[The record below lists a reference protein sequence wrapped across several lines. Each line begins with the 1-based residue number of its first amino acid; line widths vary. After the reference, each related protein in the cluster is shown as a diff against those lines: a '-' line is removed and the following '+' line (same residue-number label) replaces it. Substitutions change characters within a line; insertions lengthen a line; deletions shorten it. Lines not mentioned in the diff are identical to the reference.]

1 MININ
6 DVIEQIR
13 IANPRRNRSSITDYK
28 GMHEFLKFVDLPD
41 NFADLL
47 RHLWPVIQCKSKE
60 IQGRLSKP
68 EQSIEAYHELIIGY
82 SLFEHCRNNFL
93 TLEYSPKIQNQTPD
107 WVVYDG
113 KQKLII
119 EVVTNNKSESHSA
132 LDTCLGLIYI
142 FTERELKSKGMDV
155 NLDFNTSMLEIPTFQ
170 ESLNKVDQATQD
182 DSYTDFCR
190 DVSDRIIAKV
200 ISGVGRNDYETDDS
214 GIEFK
219 IGLGITS
226 RMTTRGYE
234 SCRVINSILDK
245 GKKYSDLSKEIP
257 VIVAVANSHQ
267 NRSKAYS
274 PSEIAKLLFYPDTVY
289 KPQFC
294 MITVKEKHIKNIQD
308 RIEDLN
314 VLEGI
319 LFYDIN
325 VSSIYTTCY
334 EYYPNPH
341 KTTKW
346 EIPERFK
353 AYMDGSSNECK
364 Q

>member
-1 MININ
+1 
-6 DVIEQIR
+6 
-13 IANPRRNRSSITDYK
+13 
-28 GMHEFLKFVDLPD
+28 MHDFLKFVDLPD

-47 RHLWPVIQCKSKE
+47 RHLWPVVKNKIAE
-60 IQGRLSKP
+60 VMRLSDP
-68 EQSIEAYHELIIGY
+68 SNSNETYHELIVGY
-82 SLFEHCRNNFL
+82 SLYDFCVKNSLE
-93 TLEYSPKIQNQTPD
+93 LEYSPVFKYSLEKPKQTPD

-119 EVVTNNKSESHSA
+119 EVVTTNKSDSHSA

-142 FTERELKSKGMDV
+142 LTERGLKNKSQEVALDINASRFTIPVFSDNPSRIELENGYNEFCKEVSYRIVSKLMSG
-155 NLDFNTSMLEIPTFQ
+155 FG
-170 ESLNKVDQATQD
+170 
-182 DSYTDFCR
+182 R
-190 DVSDRIIAKV
+190 D
-200 ISGVGRNDYETDDS
+200 DYETDDS
-214 GIEFK
+214 GIEYK

-234 SCRVINSILDK
+234 TYRVINSILDK
-245 GKKYSDLSKEIP
+245 GKKYSDLSKDIP

-274 PSEIAKLLFYPDTVY
+274 PREVAKLLYYPDTVY
-289 KPQFC
+289 EPQFC
-294 MITVKEKHIKNIQD
+294 MITDKEKHIRNIQD

-325 VSSIYTTCY
+325 VCSIYATSY

-346 EIPERFK
+346 KIPDGFK
-353 AYMDGSSNECK
+353 AYLYGSSNECK

>member
-119 EVVTNNKSESHSA
+119 EVVTTNKSKSHSA
-132 LDTCLGLIYI
+132 LESCLGLIKI
-142 FTERELKSKGMDV
+142 LVERGVKSKGIDKPV
-155 NLDFNTSMLEIPTFQ
+155 SYNASRFRIPVFSGNPSRIELDNGYNEFCKE
-170 ESLNKVDQATQD
+170 V
-182 DSYTDFCR
+182 SY
-190 DVSDRIIAKV
+190 RIISKLM
-200 ISGVGRNDYETDDS
+200 SGFGRDDYETDDS
-214 GIEFK
+214 GIEYK
-219 IGLGITS
+219 IGLGIPS
-226 RMTTRGYE
+226 RITTRGYE
-234 SCRVINSILDK
+234 TCRVINSILDK

-274 PSEIAKLLFYPDTVY
+274 PSEIAKLLYYPDTVY
-289 KPQFC
+289 EPQFSR
-294 MITVKEKHIKNIQD
+294 ITDKEKHIKNIQD

>member
-1 MININ
+1 MTNV
-6 DVIEQIR
+6 DKVIEQIR

-47 RHLWPVIQCKSKE
+47 RHLWPVIQNKSKE

-82 SLFEHCRNNFL
+82 SLYNFCVKNSL
-93 TLEYSPKIQNQTPD
+93 EIEYSPKIENKTPD
-107 WVVYDG
+107 WVVSDG

-119 EVVTNNKSESHSA
+119 EVVTTNKSESHSA

-142 FTERELKSKGMDV
+142 LTERELKG
-155 NLDFNTSMLEIPTFQ
+155 NRQELAIDFNTSRFTIPVFSDNPSRIELENGYNEFCK
-170 ESLNKVDQATQD
+170 EV
-182 DSYTDFCR
+182 SYRIVSKLMRGFGR
-190 DVSDRIIAKV
+190 D
-200 ISGVGRNDYETDDS
+200 DYETDDS

-234 SCRVINSILDK
+234 TYRVINSILDK

-274 PSEIAKLLFYPDTVY
+274 PREVAKLLYYPVTVY
-289 KPQFC
+289 EPQFC
-294 MITVKEKHIKNIQD
+294 MITDKEKHIKNIQD

-319 LFYDIN
+319 LFYNIKA
-325 VSSIYTTCY
+325 SSIYTTCY

-346 EIPERFK
+346 EIPDRFK
-353 AYMDGSSNECK
+353 SYLEGSSNECK
-364 Q
+364 

>member
-1 MININ
+1 MTNV
-6 DVIEQIR
+6 DQAIEQIR
-13 IANPRRNRSSITDYK
+13 IANPRRERSSITDFR
-28 GMHEFLKFVDLPD
+28 GMHDFLKFVDLPD

-47 RHLWPVIQCKSKE
+47 RHLWPVIQSKSKE

-68 EQSIEAYHELIIGY
+68 GQSIEAYHELIIGY
-82 SLFEHCRNNFL
+82 SLYDFCTKNSLEI
-93 TLEYSPKIQNQTPD
+93 EYSPTIHKQTPD
-107 WVVYDG
+107 WVIHGGEKRIVV
-113 KQKLII
+113 
-119 EVVTNNKSESHSA
+119 EVVTNNKSIPHSA

-142 FTERELKSKGMDV
+142 LTERGLKNKSQEVALDINASRFTIPVFSDNPSRIELDNGYNEFCKEVSYRIVSKLMIG
-155 NLDFNTSMLEIPTFQ
+155 FGR
-170 ESLNKVDQATQD
+170 D
-182 DSYTDFCR
+182 DY
-190 DVSDRIIAKV
+190 V
-200 ISGVGRNDYETDDS
+200 TDDS
-214 GIEFK
+214 GIEYK

-234 SCRVINSILDK
+234 TCRVINSILAK
-245 GKKYSDLSKEIP
+245 GKKYSDLSKELP

-274 PSEIAKLLFYPDTVY
+274 PSVVAKLLYYPDTVY
-289 KPQFC
+289 EPQFSR
-294 MITVKEKHIKNIQD
+294 ITDKEKHIKNIQD

-319 LFYDIN
+319 LFYNID

-346 EIPERFK
+346 EIPDRFK
-353 AYMDGSSNECK
+353 AYFDGSSNECK

>member
-1 MININ
+1 MTNV
-6 DVIEQIR
+6 DKVIEQIR
-13 IANPRRNRSSITDYK
+13 NANPRRDRSSITDFK

-119 EVVTNNKSESHSA
+119 EVVTTNKSKSHSA
-132 LDTCLGLIYI
+132 LESCLGLIKI
-142 FTERELKSKGMDV
+142 LVERGVKSKGIDKPV
-155 NLDFNTSMLEIPTFQ
+155 SYNASRFRIPNLERNLSSGER
-170 ESLNKVDQATQD
+170 ENSLTE
-182 DSYTDFCR
+182 FCYK
-190 DVSDRIIAKV
+190 VSDRIIRGIGNSIGKK
-200 ISGVGRNDYETDDS
+200 DLFYDES
-214 GIEFK
+214 GIE
-219 IGLGITS
+219 INYSLCHSS

-234 SCRVINSILDK
+234 TFRVINSILDK
-245 GKKYSDLSKEIP
+245 GEKYSNLSKEIP

-274 PSEIAKLLFYPDTVY
+274 PSEIAKLLCYPDTVY
-289 KPQFC
+289 EPQFG
-294 MITVKEKHIKNIQD
+294 MITDKEKHIKSIQN

-314 VLEGI
+314 VLKGI
-319 LFYDIN
+319 LFYNID

>member
-1 MININ
+1 MITLEGMIQ
-6 DVIEQIR
+6 DIR
-13 IANPRRNRSSITDYK
+13 TANPKRDRSNITDYR

-47 RHLWPVIQCKSKE
+47 SHLWPVIQSKSKE
-60 IQGRLSKP
+60 IKGRLSKP
-68 EQSIEAYHELIIGY
+68 GQSIEVYHELIIGY
-82 SLFEHCRNNFL
+82 SLFEHCRNNSL

-107 WVVYDG
+107 WVLYDG

-119 EVVTNNKSESHSA
+119 EVGTTNKSESHSA

-155 NLDFNTSMLEIPTFQ
+155 NLDFNTSMFEMPTFQ
-170 ESLNKVDQATQD
+170 EKLNKVDQATQE

-190 DVSDRIIAKV
+190 DVSDRIISKV
-200 ISGVGRNDYETDDS
+200 FSGLGRDDYETDDS

-234 SCRVINSILDK
+234 TFRVINSILDK
-245 GKKYSDLSKEIP
+245 GDKYSGLSQVIP

-274 PSEIAKLLFYPDTVY
+274 PS
-289 KPQFC
+289 
-294 MITVKEKHIKNIQD
+294 
-308 RIEDLN
+308 
-314 VLEGI
+314 
-319 LFYDIN
+319 
-325 VSSIYTTCY
+325 
-334 EYYPNPH
+334 
-341 KTTKW
+341 
-346 EIPERFK
+346 
-353 AYMDGSSNECK
+353 
-364 Q
+364 